1 MQTKCPHCHTVFRI
15 AQTQLEIA
23 DGLVRCGFCKKIFHA
38 RIENEL
44 TGKDIR
50 GDILS
55 ETRDTD
61 SHQAQA
67 AVATGTDQKRSTP
80 TADDAFTADAL
91 EAQAHVKPYS
101 AFATAAWSLAILILI
116 ATLIT
121 EYLWF
126 NQPELLQFPQ
136 LKPITDRL
144 CEWVDCER
152 LQLRDAKQIELISRN
167 VYTHPNAK
175 DALMITT
182 TIVNHAS
189 YAQPYPN
196 VQIDFSDVRGELLAS
211 RRFTP
216 EEYLQVDQTQLSLL
230 QSGTPVTFGLEIQ
243 DPGNQAITY
252 EFSFH

>member
-1 MQTKCPHCHTVFRI
+1 MQTECPHCHTVFRI
-15 AQTQLEIA
+15 AQAQLEIA

-44 TGKDIR
+44 TDNEDR

-55 ETRDTD
+55 EIRQND
-61 SHQAQA
+61 SQQAQVIA
-67 AVATGTDQKRSTP
+67 ATATDQTP
-80 TADDAFTADAL
+80 LTSTADNIVIADEL
-91 EAQAHVKPYS
+91 ETRSRVKPYS
-101 AFATAAWSLAILILI
+101 ALATAAWSLAILVLI

-126 NQPELLQFPQ
+126 NQPELLQNPQ
-136 LKPITDRL
+136 LQPLTARL

-152 LQLRDAKQIELISRN
+152 LQMRDPAQVELISRN
-167 VYTHPNAK
+167 VYTHPNEK

-182 TIVNHAS
+182 TMVNHAP

-196 VQIDFSDVRGELLAS
+196 VQIDFSDVRGELIAS

-216 EEYLQVDQTQLSLL
+216 EEYLQIGTMQVSQL
-230 QSGTPVTFGLEIQ
+230 QSGAPVTFGLEIQ

>member
-15 AQTQLEIA
+15 AQTQLEMA

-38 RIENEL
+38 QIENEL
-44 TGKDIR
+44 TGDENR
-50 GDILS
+50 GDSLS
-55 ETRDTD
+55 ETRETD
-61 SHQAQA
+61 SHQAKA
-67 AVATGTDQKRSTP
+67 VVATGTDQNRFTL
-80 TADDAFTADAL
+80 TDDEAFMADAL
-91 EAQAHVKPYS
+91 EPQAHVKPYS
-101 AFATAAWSLAILILI
+101 AFATTAWSLAILILI

-126 NQPELLQFPQ
+126 NQPELLQSPQ

-152 LQLRDAKQIELISRN
+152 LQMRDAKQIELVSRN

-196 VQIDFSDVRGELLAS
+196 VQIDFSDVRGELIAS

-216 EEYLQVDQTQLSLL
+216 GEYLQVEKMQPGLL